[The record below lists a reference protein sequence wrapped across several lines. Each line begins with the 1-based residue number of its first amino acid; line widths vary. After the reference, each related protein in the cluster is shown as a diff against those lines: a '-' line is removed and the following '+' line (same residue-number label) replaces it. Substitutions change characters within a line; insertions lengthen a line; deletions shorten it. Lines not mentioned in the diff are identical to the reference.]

1 MVSVMLTMPN
11 LSIDTTITRSESID
25 STSSS
30 SSSQF
35 PKSMVSQMLTSPQL
49 DIANDFYIAPK
60 SPSMSDSPAVPQIDD
75 WDDDELMAAMISP
88 PSSPMRS
95 PSPVIDDEDDDE
107 TQAIWASNTQPSQD
121 PASGDEIDEPPS
133 PVADEPPL
141 PVEDEPPSPV
151 ADEPPSPVA
160 DEPPSPVEDEP
171 PVVTDTPL
179 SIATTLAELTTDLS
193 TAETCSQIIK
203 VAMKLISSTRAHS
216 KTLSSAVKKQATAST
231 TRVDGAPRQR
241 APKGSRPP
249 TATGIYNSEKRAL
262 ATEEY
267 INGRRAV
274 KPPKTDNKA
283 SHIQN
288 ILAEMWRDETPDT
301 KAEYKAIAASR
312 AVVVN

>member
-1 MVSVMLTMPN
+1 MVSAMLTMPN

-25 STSSS
+25 STRSS

-60 SPSMSDSPAVPQIDD
+60 SPSMSDSPAVPQMED
-75 WDDDELMAAMISP
+75 WDDDELMAAMNSP

-95 PSPVIDDEDDDE
+95 PSPVIDDEDDEDDDE

-121 PASGDEIDEPPS
+121 PVSGDEIDEPPS
-133 PVADEPPL
+133 PVADEPP
-141 PVEDEPPSPV
+141 SP
-151 ADEPPSPVA
+151 
-160 DEPPSPVEDEP
+160 
-171 PVVTDTPL
+171 VTDTPL

-216 KTLSSAVKKQATAST
+216 KTLSSAVKKQATVST

-249 TATGIYNSEKRAL
+249 TAAGIYNSEKRAL

>member
-1 MVSVMLTMPN
+1 MVSAMLTMPN

-60 SPSMSDSPAVPQIDD
+60 SPSMSDSPAVPQMDD
-75 WDDDELMAAMISP
+75 WDDDELMAAMNSP

-121 PASGDEIDEPPS
+121 PASDDEIDEPPS
-133 PVADEPPL
+133 PVADEPPS
-141 PVEDEPPSPV
+141 PVKDEPPSPV
-151 ADEPPSPVA
+151 ADEPPSP
-160 DEPPSPVEDEP
+160 
-171 PVVTDTPL
+171 VTDTPL

-249 TATGIYNSEKRAL
+249 TAAGIYNSEKRAL

-288 ILAEMWRDETPDT
+288 ILAEMWRDETSDT

>member
-1 MVSVMLTMPN
+1 MVSAMLTMPN

-25 STSSS
+25 STRSS

-60 SPSMSDSPAVPQIDD
+60 SPSMSDSPAVPQMED
-75 WDDDELMAAMISP
+75 WDDDELMAAMNSP

-95 PSPVIDDEDDDE
+95 PSPVIDDEDDEDDDE

-121 PASGDEIDEPPS
+121 PVSGDEIDEPPS
-133 PVADEPPL
+133 PVADEPP
-141 PVEDEPPSPV
+141 SP
-151 ADEPPSPVA
+151 
-160 DEPPSPVEDEP
+160 
-171 PVVTDTPL
+171 VTDTPL
-179 SIATTLAELTTDLS
+179 SIATTLTELTTDLS

-216 KTLSSAVKKQATAST
+216 KTLSSAVKKQATVST

-249 TATGIYNSEKRAL
+249 TAAGIYNSEKRAL

>member
-1 MVSVMLTMPN
+1 MVSAMLTMPN
-11 LSIDTTITRSESID
+11 ISIDTTITHSESSD
-25 STSSS
+25 STGSS

-35 PKSMVSQMLTSPQL
+35 PKSMVSQMITAPQFGTM
-49 DIANDFYIAPK
+49 NDFYTADAP
-60 SPSMSDSPAVPQIDD
+60 PMSDSPPVPQMED
-75 WDDDELMAAMISP
+75 WDDDELMAAMNSP
-88 PSSPMRS
+88 PSSPIRS
-95 PSPVIDDEDDDE
+95 PSPVIDDDDDE
-107 TQAIWASNTQPSQD
+107 TQAIWAANTQPSQD
-121 PASGDEIDEPPS
+121 PTSGDEIDEPPS
-133 PVADEPPL
+133 PVADEPS
-141 PVEDEPPSPV
+141 SPV
-151 ADEPPSPVA
+151 TVT
-160 DEPPSPVEDEP
+160 P

-179 SIATTLAELTTDLS
+179 SIATTLAELTTDIS

-203 VAMKLISSTRAHS
+203 VAMKLIASTRAHS

-241 APKGSRPP
+241 APKGTRPP
-249 TATGIYNSEKRAL
+249 TAAGIYNSEKRAL
-262 ATEEY
+262 ATKEY
-267 INGRRAV
+267 NNGRRAV

>member
-1 MVSVMLTMPN
+1 
-11 LSIDTTITRSESID
+11 
-25 STSSS
+25 
-30 SSSQF
+30 
-35 PKSMVSQMLTSPQL
+35 MVSQMLTSPQL

-60 SPSMSDSPAVPQIDD
+60 SPSMSDSPAVPQMDD
-75 WDDDELMAAMISP
+75 WDDDELMAAMNSP
-88 PSSPMRS
+88 PSSPTRS
-95 PSPVIDDEDDDE
+95 PSPVIDDEDYDE

-121 PASGDEIDEPPS
+121 PVSDDEIDEPS
-133 PVADEPPL
+133 
-141 PVEDEPPSPV
+141 
-151 ADEPPSPVA
+151 SPVA

-171 PVVTDTPL
+171 PSPVEGEPPSPVADEPPSPVTDTPL

-249 TATGIYNSEKRAL
+249 TAAGIYNSEKRAL

-288 ILAEMWRDETPDT
+288 ILAEMWRDETSDT
-301 KAEYKAIAASR
+301 KAKYKAIAASR

>member
-1 MVSVMLTMPN
+1 MVSAMLTMPN

-60 SPSMSDSPAVPQIDD
+60 SPSMSDSPAVPQMDD
-75 WDDDELMAAMISP
+75 WDDDELMAAMNSP

-95 PSPVIDDEDDDE
+95 PSPVIDDEDYDE

-121 PASGDEIDEPPS
+121 SASDDEIDEPS
-133 PVADEPPL
+133 
-141 PVEDEPPSPV
+141 SPV
-151 ADEPPSPVA
+151 ADEPPSP
-160 DEPPSPVEDEP
+160 
-171 PVVTDTPL
+171 VTDTPL

-249 TATGIYNSEKRAL
+249 TAAGIYNSEKRAL

-288 ILAEMWRDETPDT
+288 ILAEMWRDETSDT

>member
-1 MVSVMLTMPN
+1 MLTMPN

-60 SPSMSDSPAVPQIDD
+60 SPSMSDSPAVPQMDD
-75 WDDDELMAAMISP
+75 WDDDELMAAMNSP

-95 PSPVIDDEDDDE
+95 PSPVIDDEDYDE

-121 PASGDEIDEPPS
+121 SASDDEIDEPS
-133 PVADEPPL
+133 
-141 PVEDEPPSPV
+141 
-151 ADEPPSPVA
+151 SPVA

-171 PVVTDTPL
+171 PSPVEGEPPSPVADEPPSPVTDTPL

-216 KTLSSAVKKQATAST
+216 KTLSSAVKNKRPRPRRVLTVHHGNARQRGRVRQLPLVFTTPKSERLPPRSTLTGAAQLSHQRRT
-231 TRVDGAPRQR
+231 TRRLTSKTFSPRCGEMRRRTQR
-241 APKGSRPP
+241 RSTRQLQRQGQ
-249 TATGIYNSEKRAL
+249 L
-262 ATEEY
+262 
-267 INGRRAV
+267 
-274 KPPKTDNKA
+274 
-283 SHIQN
+283 
-288 ILAEMWRDETPDT
+288 L
-301 KAEYKAIAASR
+301 
-312 AVVVN
+312 

>member
-60 SPSMSDSPAVPQIDD
+60 SPSMSDSPAVPQMDD
-75 WDDDELMAAMISP
+75 WDDDELMAAMNSP

-121 PASGDEIDEPPS
+121 PASDDEI
-133 PVADEPPL
+133 
-141 PVEDEPPSPV
+141 DEPPSPV

-160 DEPPSPVEDEP
+160 DEPPSP
-171 PVVTDTPL
+171 VTDTPL

-249 TATGIYNSEKRAL
+249 TAAGIYNSEKRAL

>member
-1 MVSVMLTMPN
+1 MLTMPN

-60 SPSMSDSPAVPQIDD
+60 SPSMSDSPAVPQMDD
-75 WDDDELMAAMISP
+75 WDDDELMAAMNSP

-95 PSPVIDDEDDDE
+95 PSPVIDDEDYDE

-121 PASGDEIDEPPS
+121 SASDDEIDEPS
-133 PVADEPPL
+133 
-141 PVEDEPPSPV
+141 
-151 ADEPPSPVA
+151 SPVA

-171 PVVTDTPL
+171 PSPVEGEPPSPVADEPPSPVTDTPL

-249 TATGIYNSEKRAL
+249 TAAGIYNSEKRAL

-288 ILAEMWRDETPDT
+288 ILAEMWRDETSDT

>member
-1 MVSVMLTMPN
+1 MVSAMLTMPN

-60 SPSMSDSPAVPQIDD
+60 SPSMSDSPAVPQMDD
-75 WDDDELMAAMISP
+75 WDDDELMAAMNSP

-107 TQAIWASNTQPSQD
+107 TKAIWASNTQPSQD
-121 PASGDEIDEPPS
+121 PASDDEI
-133 PVADEPPL
+133 
-141 PVEDEPPSPV
+141 DEPPSPV

-160 DEPPSPVEDEP
+160 DEPPSP
-171 PVVTDTPL
+171 VTDTPL

-249 TATGIYNSEKRAL
+249 TAAGIYNSEKRAL